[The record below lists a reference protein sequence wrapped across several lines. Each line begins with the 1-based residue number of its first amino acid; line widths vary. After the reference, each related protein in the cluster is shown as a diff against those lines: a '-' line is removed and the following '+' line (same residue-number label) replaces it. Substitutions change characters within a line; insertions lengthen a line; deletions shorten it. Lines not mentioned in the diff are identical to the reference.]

1 MSRFFLKKG
10 GEKIKM
16 ESQKSE
22 NIGLEIPRN
31 YYINR
36 EKIT

>member
-1 MSRFFLKKG
+1 
-10 GEKIKM
+10 M

-31 YYINR
+31 YYITGR
-36 EKIT
+36 KLHEKEI